1 MKALSTCPI
10 TACLVAAG
18 LWLSYGHLLAE
29 QAPPP
34 PVAVLKV
41 QSPQPGAVVSG
52 NLAIRVEVEQP
63 AGVSLPKRMFA
74 GFGGPPWAE
83 LKNQDSVWVGEIDT
97 TFVPNGSQNLRIVT
111 DNRRVT
117 ATVGVTVN
125 NPLRVW
131 FADLHSHTSYSDG
144 TYFPADAYSYARD
157 VAKLDVFC
165 LTDHLESLDENE
177 WTDIQ
182 EVAWEANELGKFT
195 ALIGLEWTKQWGHL
209 CIYNPPTFRWP
220 SDPEAFYR
228 AAAEAKVVLKF
239 NHPGDGTKSHGGL
252 AYSELGDKVVQLMEV
267 RNPDEEKAFRR
278 ALRLG
283 WHLAPDG
290 STDTH
295 SPNWGNVRTWTGI
308 LAPGLSVRNILDA
321 LANRRCFSTGD
332 RNCTVYF
339 EVNGLPM
346 GTIRSLPVE
355 KVDVSLV
362 ISDPDETDSI
372 AKVELYVDDE
382 LAESFEP
389 KQPNVS
395 WRKELALPPGP
406 HYLWAK
412 VIQSDSNSIW
422 CAPVWITVRD
432 SKQGGDQPSAP
443 QS

>member
-1 MKALSTCPI
+1 MKAFSTCCVV
-10 TACLVAAG
+10 TFLVAVGQWVATG
-18 LWLSYGHLLAE
+18 IAFAE
-29 QAPPP
+29 QASPP

-52 NLAIRVEVEQP
+52 NLVIRVEVEQP
-63 AGVSLPKRMFA
+63 TGASLPKRMFA

-83 LKNQDSVWVGEIDT
+83 LKKENGVWVGEIDT
-97 TFVPNGSQNLRIVT
+97 TLVPNGSQNLRIAT
-111 DNRRVT
+111 ENRRVT
-117 ATVGVTVN
+117 ATVGVTLN

-144 TYFPADAYSYARD
+144 TYLPIDAYTYARN
-157 VAKLDVFC
+157 VAKLDVFS

-220 SDPEAFYR
+220 SDPETFYR
-228 AAAEAKVVLKF
+228 AAAEANVVLKF

-252 AYSELGDKVVQLMEV
+252 AYSELGDKVVQLIEV

-332 RNCTVYF
+332 RNCTIYF

-382 LAESFEP
+382 VAESFEP
-389 KQPNVS
+389 KQPNVR
-395 WRKELALPPGP
+395 WRKELSLSPGP

>member
-1 MKALSTCPI
+1 MKTFVDWPVV
-10 TACLVAAG
+10 TFLVATG
-18 LWLSYGHLLAE
+18 LWLSYGNSLAE
-29 QAPPP
+29 QPAPP

-41 QSPQPGAVVSG
+41 QSPQQGAEVSG
-52 NLAIRVEVEQP
+52 NLPIRVEVQQP
-63 AGVSLPKRMFA
+63 PGASLPRRMFA
-74 GFGGPPWAE
+74 GFGGPPWVE
-83 LKNQDSVWVGEIDT
+83 LQKQDGVWVGEIDT
-97 TFVPNGSQNLRIVT
+97 TLVPNGSQNLRILT
-111 DNRRVT
+111 ENRRVT

-144 TYFPADAYSYARD
+144 TYFPIDAYTYARN

-177 WTDIQ
+177 WIDTQ
-182 EVAWEANELGKFT
+182 EVAWKANELGKFT

-209 CIYNPPTFRWP
+209 CIYNPPTYRWP

-228 AAAEAKVVLKF
+228 AAAEANAVLKF
-239 NHPGDGTKSHGGL
+239 NHPGDGTISHGGL

-267 RNPDEEKAFRR
+267 RNLAEEKAFRR

-321 LANRRCFSTGD
+321 LANRRCFSTAD
-332 RNCTVYF
+332 RNCTVQF

-355 KVDVSLV
+355 KVNVSLT
-362 ISDPDETDSI
+362 ISDPDASDTI
-372 AKVELYVDDE
+372 GKVELYLDDE
-382 LAESFEP
+382 VAEVFEP
-389 KQPNVS
+389 QQANVN
-395 WRKELALPPGP
+395 WRKELVLSPGP
-406 HYLWAK
+406 HYLWIK
-412 VIQSDSNSIW
+412 VTQTDNNSIW

-432 SKQGGDQPSAP
+432 LEQPPAQKPAP
-443 QS
+443 QP